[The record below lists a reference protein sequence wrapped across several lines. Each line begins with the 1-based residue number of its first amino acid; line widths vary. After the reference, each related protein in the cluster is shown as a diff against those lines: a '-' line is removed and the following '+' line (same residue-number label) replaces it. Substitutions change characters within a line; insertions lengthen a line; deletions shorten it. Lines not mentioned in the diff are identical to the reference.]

1 MTKTRYSSLWRWIC
15 ARILALAIG
24 SVIVIATCMWLR
36 YAVQNY
42 WIMSRMPASVRQEF
56 LALSQNPQAD
66 PARFHQIVDTWWG
79 LSYSTPSIASADW
92 VTVALLVLVMIPF
105 IVVMGLRYARPL
117 ALQFSRL
124 RDAAKDVAE
133 GQFGRQAELI
143 RNAPA
148 EMVSFAS
155 DFNTMTGK
163 LARYE
168 KELRT
173 SHVAMAHELRSP
185 LTAAI
190 GRLQGMLDGVF
201 DASPEQLA
209 MVMKQLQHLNRLT
222 DELHLLSLS
231 DAGNLVLEN
240 EPFRLDE
247 LLKERVTWIMPQADA
262 HRFTIRLH
270 HSQAC
275 PFKGD
280 TFRMG
285 QVFTILMENALRYGR
300 GLIISKVNPVPGEP
314 LFMSIFVTIP
324 RRKRCR
330 ISGIRY
336 ARKCRTLPRR
346 CQKAFRA
353 PPSTTSLMTRSVRF
367 LALYLRA
374 IPCGRS
380 GTKLRPFAGN
390 SCRYRISEKPLC
402 WVSSRNR

>member
-1 MTKTRYSSLWRWIC
+1 MTKNRYSSLWRWIC

-42 WIMSRMPASVRQEF
+42 WNLGRMPVSVRQEF
-56 LALSQNPQAD
+56 LALSQNPQAN

-155 DFNTMTGK
+155 DFNTMTVK

-209 MVMKQLQHLNRLT
+209 MVMKHYLEFRDDGPGVSSQFLPEMFNRFSREEQSRARHSGGSGLG
-222 DELHLLSLS
+222 LSIAS
-231 DAGNLVLEN
+231 A
-240 EPFRLDE
+240 
-247 LLKERVTWIMPQADA
+247 ICQAHGGSISA
-262 HRFTIRLH
+262 SLPETGGL
-270 HSQAC
+270 A
-275 PFKGD
+275 
-280 TFRMG
+280 
-285 QVFTILMENALRYGR
+285 VTILLPSTSSKMEN
-300 GLIISKVNPVPGEP
+300 S
-314 LFMSIFVTIP
+314 
-324 RRKRCR
+324 
-330 ISGIRY
+330 
-336 ARKCRTLPRR
+336 
-346 CQKAFRA
+346 
-353 PPSTTSLMTRSVRF
+353 RS
-367 LALYLRA
+367 
-374 IPCGRS
+374 
-380 GTKLRPFAGN
+380 
-390 SCRYRISEKPLC
+390 
-402 WVSSRNR
+402 

>member
-1 MTKTRYSSLWRWIC
+1 
-15 ARILALAIG
+15 
-24 SVIVIATCMWLR
+24 
-36 YAVQNY
+36 
-42 WIMSRMPASVRQEF
+42 MPVSVRQEF
-56 LALSQNPQAD
+56 LALSQNPQAN

-155 DFNTMTGK
+155 DFNTMTVK

-240 EPFRLDE
+240 EPFYLDE

-300 GLIISKVNPVPGEP
+300 DGGFLDVTLHYASGQYCLEFRDDGPG
-314 LFMSIFVTIP
+314 
-324 RRKRCR
+324 
-330 ISGIRY
+330 
-336 ARKCRTLPRR
+336 
-346 CQKAFRA
+346 
-353 PPSTTSLMTRSVRF
+353 
-367 LALYLRA
+367 
-374 IPCGRS
+374 
-380 GTKLRPFAGN
+380 
-390 SCRYRISEKPLC
+390 
-402 WVSSRNR
+402 VSSRFLPEMFNRFSREEQSRARHSGGSGLGLSIARAICQAHGGSISASLPETGGLAVSILLPWTSSEMENSRS